1 MKNKVDKSYK
11 FTEEEKQEWLDRYFK
26 KYYEEDNG
34 EQKKEKFVKVK
45 VDNTFIM

>member
-11 FTEEEKQEWLDRYFK
+11 FTEAEKHEWLDRYFK

-34 EQKKEKFVKVK
+34 EIEKEKFVKVK
-45 VDNTFIM
+45 VDGTLAM